1 MAAGAPARTYYAHVE
16 GLRGVAALYVFLY
29 HLWQTAVSQPGAI
42 LVGLRGV
49 TGFLQYGHFAVV
61 AFIVISGYCLGLPVA
76 AHPERTFVPRAFA
89 LRRARRL
96 MPAYV
101 AALALSIV
109 LVYITAALRGHHI
122 PAWHVALGVIA
133 HLALV
138 HNLIPVFS
146 EYLNGPMWS
155 IALECQI
162 YVVFALLLVPV
173 WRRFGP
179 LAQLALA
186 LALGLAPHFLLHG
199 FLDGTSPWLLGLF
212 GMGVVAAQYT
222 TRAVVTLPWRWIS
235 VATAVLA
242 VIAIAMH
249 GEGTPDGAFWWADV
263 VVGAAVAAFFVASS
277 GMRAPLAAQMLSLR
291 PIVILGAFSY
301 SLYLVH
307 GPIVELAGTAML
319 RAHAGSVVAAV
330 AYGLLIPLMLAVAY
344 GFYLVWERPFLSPA
358 LRAAIDAETH
368 APTTP
373 HPLTIVTVLDDAQAA
388 GEQTVVDLTPVEP
401 AVAGVT

>member
-89 LRRARRL
+89 VRRARRL

-101 AALALSIV
+101 GALALSIV

-122 PAWHVALGVIA
+122 PAWHVALAVIA

-138 HNLIPVFS
+138 HNVIPVFS

-179 LAQLALA
+179 FAQLAIA
-186 LALGLAPHFLLHG
+186 LGIGLAPHFLLHG

-212 GMGVVAAQYT
+212 GMGVVAAQLT
-222 TRAVVTLPWRWIS
+222 TRPAFTLPWRWIS
-235 VATAVLA
+235 VAAAVLA
-242 VIAIAMH
+242 VIAMALH
-249 GEGTPDGAFWWADV
+249 GEGTPDGAFWGADL

-277 GMRAPLAAQMLSLR
+277 GIRAPLAAQALSLR

-307 GPIVELAGTAML
+307 GPAVELAGAALHHANASIATAAL
-319 RAHAGSVVAAV
+319 V
-330 AYGLLIPLMLAVAY
+330 YGLFIPVVLAFAY
-344 GFYLVWERPFLSPA
+344 GFYRVLERPFLSPA
-358 LRAAIDAETH
+358 LRAAIDAETTD
-368 APTTP
+368 AQTP
-373 HPLTIVTVLDDAQAA
+373 HPLTIVTVPDDEQAVVQHTIVE
-388 GEQTVVDLTPVEP
+388 GTVVES
-401 AVAGVT
+401 AVAGAT

>member
-1 MAAGAPARTYYAHVE
+1 MAAGAPAPARTYYAHVE

-29 HLWQTAVSQPGAI
+29 HLWQTAVWQPGAI
-42 LVGLRGV
+42 LFALRGV

-76 AHPERTFVPRAFA
+76 AHPERTFVPRSFA

-101 AALALSIV
+101 AALVLSIG
-109 LVYITAALRGHHI
+109 LIYITAGLRGHHI
-122 PAWHVALGVIA
+122 PAWHVALAVIA
-133 HLALV
+133 HLALI

-162 YVVFALLLVPV
+162 YVVFALLLVPI

-179 LAQLALA
+179 FAQLAVA
-186 LALGLAPHFLLHG
+186 LAIGLAPHFLLHG

-212 GMGVVAAQYT
+212 GMGVVAAQFT
-222 TRAVVTLPWRWIS
+222 ARAVVTVPWRWIS
-235 VATAVLA
+235 VVAAVLA
-242 VIAIAMH
+242 VIAVVLH
-249 GEGTPDGAFWWADV
+249 GEGTPDGAFWGADLI
-263 VVGAAVAAFFVASS
+263 VGAAVAAFFVASS
-277 GMRAPLAAQMLSLR
+277 GIRAPLAAQALALR

-301 SLYLVH
+301 SLYLLH
-307 GPIVELAGTAML
+307 GPVVELAGAALL

-330 AYGLLIPLMLAVAY
+330 VYGLLIPLMLAAAY
-344 GFYLVWERPFLSPA
+344 GFYLVCERPFLSPA
-358 LRAAIDAETH
+358 LRAAIEAETT
-368 APTTP
+368 APTTA
-373 HPLTIVTVLDDAQAA
+373 HPVTIVTVPDTEQA
-388 GEQTVVDLTPVEP
+388 VVRG
-401 AVAGVT
+401 AA

>member
-29 HLWQTAVSQPGAI
+29 HLWQTAVWQPGAI
-42 LVGLRGV
+42 LVALREW

-76 AHPERTFVPRAFA
+76 AHPERPFVPRAFA
-89 LRRARRL
+89 VRRARRL

-101 AALALSIV
+101 AALVISIGF
-109 LVYITAALRGHHI
+109 VYTTAALRGHHI
-122 PAWHVALGVIA
+122 PAWHVGLAVLA

-138 HNLIPVFS
+138 HNLIPVFA

-155 IALECQI
+155 IGLECQI

-186 LALGLAPHFLLHG
+186 IAIGLAPHFLLHG
-199 FLDGTSPWLLGLF
+199 FLDGTTPWLLGLF
-212 GMGVVAAQYT
+212 GMGVVAAQLS
-222 TRAVVTLPWRWIS
+222 TRAPLRLPWRWIS
-235 VATAVLA
+235 VIAAVLA
-242 VIAIAMH
+242 VAAIATH
-249 GEGTPDGAFWWADV
+249 GEGTPNGAFWGADL
-263 VVGAAVAAFFVASS
+263 VVGAAVAVFFVASS
-277 GMRAPLAAQMLSLR
+277 GVRAPLAAQALSLR

-307 GPIVELAGTAML
+307 GPIVELAGEAL
-319 RAHAGSVVAAV
+319 HRANASGGVAALV
-330 AYGLLIPLMLAVAY
+330 YGLSIPLMLAFAY
-344 GFYLVWERPFLSPA
+344 GFYRVFERPFLSPA
-358 LRAAIDAETH
+358 LRAAIDAETT
-368 APTTP
+368 APATP
-373 HPLTIVTVLDDAQAA
+373 HPLTIVTVPDV
-388 GEQTVVDLTPVEP
+388 EQTV
-401 AVAGVT
+401 ARGAA